1 MQFGCAN
8 QSHRLTPAG
17 SASSLPAPGVEDR
30 VVVIDDEPLMRETLA
45 ANLDAAG
52 IKSVPFAGGAAAL
65 AYFAEGGRASA
76 LLLDW
81 SMPGMNGPE
90 VLRRLRARGHDMP
103 VIYLTGHTQ
112 PVFEETA
119 LADGAV
125 DFVDKSRSFSIVLL
139 RLKLALAGTKRRR
152 EAPEA
157 PPEDG
162 LRFDEDC
169 ARIYW
174 RGARL
179 KLTLSEVK
187 IVRFLAAQ
195 PGRDVSYRAIY
206 DQLRGEGFQAGYGE
220 HGYRTNV
227 RAIIRRIRRAFH
239 SVDPGFDMIQNYPG
253 FGYRWKAGP
262 QTAAPE
268 TAAAA
273 PAGCSP
279 LHI

>member
-1 MQFGCAN
+1 MQFGCPN
-8 QSHRLTPAG
+8 QSRAMPAQSG
-17 SASSLPAPGVEDR
+17 ASEPLPGLDGCIA
-30 VVVIDDEPLMRETLA
+30 VIDDDPLMRDTLV

-52 IKSVPFAGGAAAL
+52 FKTVSFACGAAAL
-65 AYFAEGGRASA
+65 AYLAEGGRASA
-76 LLLDW
+76 LILDW

-112 PVFEETA
+112 SVFEETA

-125 DFVDKSRSFSIVLL
+125 DFVDKLRSFSIVLL
-139 RLKLALAGTKRRR
+139 RLKLALAGAKRRR
-152 EAPEA
+152 DAAEP

-195 PGRDVSYRAIY
+195 AGRDVSYRAIY
-206 DQLRGEGFQAGYGE
+206 DQLRGEGFQAGAGDN
-220 HGYRTNV
+220 GYRTNV

-239 SVDPGFDMIQNYPG
+239 NVDPGFDMIQNYPG

-262 QTAAPE
+262 E
-268 TAAAA
+268 TAAVE
-273 PAGCSP
+273 PAESP
-279 LHI
+279 ALHV

>member
-1 MQFGCAN
+1 MQFGCAT
-8 QSHRLTPAG
+8 QSRDLTQKNAP
-17 SASSLPAPGVEDR
+17 LPAAGMDDIVA
-30 VVVIDDEPLMRETLA
+30 VIDDDLLMRQTLA

-52 IKSVPFAGGAAAL
+52 FKAVSFAGGSDVL
-65 AYFAEGGRASA
+65 AYLGEGGQASV

-103 VIYLTGHTQ
+103 VVYLTGHAQ

-125 DFVDKSRSFSIVLL
+125 DFVDKSRSFGIVLL
-139 RLKLALAGTKRRR
+139 RLRLALAGAKRRQ
-152 EAPEA
+152 
-157 PPEDG
+157 DG
-162 LRFDEDC
+162 GAAAHDDGPRFDEES

-174 RGARL
+174 RGSRV

-187 IVRFLAAQ
+187 IVRFMMAQ
-195 PGRDVSYRAIY
+195 AGRDVSYRAIY
-206 DQLRGEGFQAGYGE
+206 DQLRGEGFQAGDGV

-227 RAIIRRIRRAFH
+227 RAIIRRIRRAFQT
-239 SVDPGFDMIQNYPG
+239 VDPAFDMIQNYPG
-253 FGYRWKAGP
+253 FGYRWKPG
-262 QTAAPE
+262 TE

-273 PAGCSP
+273 DTALPRT
-279 LHI
+279 

>member
-1 MQFGCAN
+1 MQFGYPTE
-8 QSHRLTPAG
+8 SHPMPPHSGASAAAAG
-17 SASSLPAPGVEDR
+17 MEDC
-30 VVVIDDEPLMRETLA
+30 VAVIDDEPLMRETLV

-52 IKSVPFAGGAAAL
+52 FKTVSFAGGAAAL

-90 VLRRLRARGHDMP
+90 LLRRLRARGHDMP

-125 DFVDKSRSFSIVLL
+125 DFVDKSRSFGIVLL
-139 RLKLALAGTKRRR
+139 RLKLAVAGAKRRR
-152 EAPEA
+152 DPVDA

-162 LRFDEDC
+162 LRFDDDC
-169 ARIYW
+169 ARVYW

-195 PGRDVSYRAIY
+195 AGHDVSYRAIY

-220 HGYRTNV
+220 NGYRTNV
-227 RAIIRRIRRAFH
+227 RAIIRRIRRAFQT
-239 SVDPGFDMIQNYPG
+239 VDSGFDMIQNYPG
-253 FGYRWKAGP
+253 FGYRWTAGP
-262 QTAAPE
+262 QAASDSTAIQP
-268 TAAAA
+268 AAC
-273 PAGCSP
+273 PARP
-279 LHI
+279 I